1 MDTRPSLSPDSDLAS
16 KPFRSKKRR
25 IWIWLGLAG
34 AAIVVLAWLGFKD
47 QGLSPQQPSPGVE
60 LPQSVAVA
68 GATKSDVPIRLNAL
82 GTVTSLATVTIKSQI
97 SGYLTKI
104 VFREGQLVKKG
115 DLLVEIDPRP
125 YQVALAQY
133 QGQLAKDIAL
143 LDNARLDLT
152 RYRQLSKQN
161 AISKQ
166 TTDTQE
172 ATVRQYEGTVAADQA
187 QVDNQK
193 LNLIYC
199 QIISPIDGRVG
210 LRQVDIGNYVT
221 ASDTSGIV
229 VVTQI
234 DPISVVF
241 TLPEDNLTALMQR
254 LRDGAQL
261 SVTAYDRTNTT
272 KLADG
277 TLDTV
282 DNQVDTSTG
291 TVKLRAMFANAGS
304 ALFPNQFVNVQLL
317 LNTLRDVITVPT
329 AAVQTGIPGTF
340 VYLVNSDS
348 TVSVRTIQTI
358 ATADG
363 RVAVLTGLSIGDRV
377 VIDGI
382 DHLHNGSIVTISTP
396 NSASIQETETKT
408 PNGGAK
414 NASPQ

>member
-1 MDTRPSLSPDSDLAS
+1 VPPDRETA
-16 KPFRSKKRR
+16 
-25 IWIWLGLAG
+25 
-34 AAIVVLAWLGFKD
+34 
-47 QGLSPQQPSPGVE
+47 
-60 LPQSVAVA
+60 QSVAVA
-68 GATKSDVPIRLNAL
+68 TATKGDMPILLTSL

-115 DLLVEIDPRP
+115 DLLVQIDPRP

-133 QGQLAKDIAL
+133 QGQLAKDQAL
-143 LDNARLDLT
+143 LDNARLDLA
-152 RYRQLSKQN
+152 RYRQLTKQD

-172 ATVRQYEGTVAADQA
+172 ATVRQYEGTVVSDQA

-221 ASDTSGIV
+221 ASDTNGIV
-229 VVTQI
+229 VVTQP

-241 TLPEDNLTALMQR
+241 TLPEDSITALMQR
-254 LRDGAQL
+254 LRDGARL
-261 SVTAYDRTNTT
+261 SVAAYDRTNTT

-291 TVKLRAMFANAGS
+291 TVKLRAMFANAGN

-317 LNTLRDVITVPT
+317 LNTLRDVVTVPT
-329 AAVQTGIPGTF
+329 AAVQTGAPGTF
-340 VYLVNSDS
+340 VYVVNSDS
-348 TVSVRTIQTI
+348 TVAVRKIQTI
-358 ATADG
+358 ASADG
-363 RVAVLTGLSIGDRV
+363 RFAVLTGLSVGDQV

-382 DHLHNGSIVTISTP
+382 DHLHNGSAVKISAP

-414 NASPQ
+414 NTYPQ

>member
-1 MDTRPSLSPDSDLAS
+1 MA
-16 KPFRSKKRR
+16 
-25 IWIWLGLAG
+25 
-34 AAIVVLAWLGFKD
+34 
-47 QGLSPQQPSPGVE
+47 
-60 LPQSVAVA
+60 VAV
-68 GATKSDVPIRLNAL
+68 ATKSDVPIRLNAL

-115 DLLVEIDPRP
+115 DLLVQIDPRP

-133 QGQLAKDIAL
+133 QGQLAKDKAL
-143 LDNARLDLT
+143 LDNARLDLI
-152 RYRQLSKQN
+152 RYRQLSKQD

-172 ATVRQYEGTVAADQA
+172 ATVRQYEGTVASDQA

-221 ASDTSGIV
+221 ASDTNGIV

-241 TLPEDNLTALMQR
+241 TLPEDSLTALMQR
-254 LRDGAQL
+254 LRGGAEL
-261 SVTAYDRTNTT
+261 SVAAYDRTNTT

-291 TVKLRAMFANAGS
+291 TVKLRALFANAGS

-348 TVSVRTIQTI
+348 TVSVRKIQTI
-358 ATADG
+358 ASADG
-363 RVAVLTGLSIGDRV
+363 KVAILTGLSMGDRV

-382 DHLHNGSIVTISTP
+382 DHLHNGMAVKISAP
-396 NSASIQETETKT
+396 NSASIQETDTQA
-408 PNGGAK
+408 PNGGTK